1 MRALLIVVLLIGS
14 ACGSISVTTTT
25 ITAVP
30 PTSTTT
36 TAPPPVVPEP
46 GCPQAIEFTSEGR
59 VLRLDQP
66 TSDTGMIG
74 LVSWDLSEGC
84 ESFQIDFETTE
95 GAPSTTAPSVIV
107 EYLDTRQVIRV
118 FLDVDKTMITDQI
131 VETELVDRLYVVRA
145 LDGGMF
151 IDFHLAKPAE
161 ARARITNSPAQLTLQ
176 LQSGS
181 LSFEGTAALSAHAVV
196 VEPPDGSE
204 GSTSVR
210 ISGYTRT
217 FEANVLIIATAG
229 DKVVAETNA
238 IAADWLETWG
248 EFKTRLDVPPGETSI
263 FVGES
268 DPRDGGLAGVTIR
281 MTNRP

>member
-1 MRALLIVVLLIGS
+1 MRALPIVVLLIGS
-14 ACGSISVTTTT
+14 ACGSVSGI
-25 ITAVP
+25 A
-30 PTSTTT
+30 TTT
-36 TAPPPVVPEP
+36 TAPPPASTTTIPPQVVPEP
-46 GCPQAIEFTSEGR
+46 SCPLAIEFASEGR
-59 VLRLDQP
+59 IFRLDQP

-74 LVSWDLSEGC
+74 LISWDLSPGC
-84 ESFQIDFETTE
+84 ESFRIDFETTE

-118 FLDVDKTMITDQI
+118 YLDVDRTVITDQR
-131 VETELVDRLYVVRA
+131 VETELVDRLYVVRG

-176 LQSGS
+176 FQPGNLP
-181 LSFEGTAALSAHAVV
+181 FEGTAALSEYAVV
-196 VEPPDGSE
+196 IEPSDGSV
-204 GSTSVR
+204 GSPSIR
-210 ISGYTRT
+210 ISGYART

-229 DKVVAETNA
+229 DRVVAETNA
-238 IAADWLETWG
+238 VAADWVETWG
-248 EFKTRLDVPPGETSI
+248 EFQTRLDVPLGETSI

-268 DPRDGGLAGVTIR
+268 DPKDGSLAGVTIR

>member
-1 MRALLIVVLLIGS
+1 MRAFPIVVLLIAG
-14 ACGSISVTTTT
+14 ACGSIGGLTTTT
-25 ITAVP
+25 TAVP
-30 PTSTTT
+30 PTPT
-36 TAPPPVVPEP
+36 TAAQPPVVPEP
-46 GCPQAIEFTSEGR
+46 GCPQTIEFTADGR

-74 LVSWDLSEGC
+74 PVSWDLSPGC

-118 FLDVDKTMITDQI
+118 FLDVDRTVITDQR
-131 VETELVDRLYVVRA
+131 VETEFVDRLYIVRA

-151 IDFHLAKPAE
+151 IDFHLARPAE
-161 ARARITNSPAQLTLQ
+161 ARAQITNTPAQLTLQ
-176 LQSGS
+176 FQSGI
-181 LSFEGTAALSAHAVV
+181 LPFEGTAALSKHAVV
-196 VEPPDGSE
+196 VEPPDGSV

-210 ISGYTRT
+210 ISGYART
-217 FEANVLIIATAG
+217 FEGNVLIIATAG
-229 DKVVAETNA
+229 DGVVAETNA
-238 IAADWLETWG
+238 VAADWVETWG

-268 DPRDGGLAGVTIR
+268 DPKDGSLAGVTIR